1 MLSKNQAKFIQS
13 LHHKKFR
20 LESGYFIAEGEKV
33 VEELLESSYN
43 VESIFA
49 TKEWFDKN
57 AAGLTKLQKRNTA
70 LKRIEVTFDE
80 LKTISALTTPNQA
93 LAVAKIPVQVLDE
106 ANLMGRFSLV
116 LDEVKVP
123 GNLGTLIRI
132 ADWFGIQHI
141 ICSSSSVEVYNPKV
155 VQSTMGSLFRVQVY
169 YVDLPEFLNKI
180 KTKLPIIGAVLD
192 GDSLYKT
199 SLPKAGLILL
209 GNESKGIS
217 KELLPLVS
225 QKILI
230 PKFPESH
237 AESLNVAVAAGIICS
252 ETLRVRLK

>member
-1 MLSKNQAKFIQS
+1 MLSKNQAKYIQS

-20 LESGYFIAEGEKV
+20 QESGHFIAEGEKV
-33 VEELLESSYN
+33 VEELLESTYT

-49 TKEWFDKN
+49 TPEWFQKH
-57 AAGLTKLQKRNTA
+57 AAGLTRLQKRNA
-70 LKRIEVTFDE
+70 SLKRIEVTLDE

-93 LAVAKIPVQVLDE
+93 LAVAKMPFSVLDE
-106 ANLMGRFSLV
+106 AELLGRYSLV

-141 ICSSSSVEVYNPKV
+141 ICSTSSVEVYNPKV
-155 VQSTMGSLFRVQVY
+155 VQSTMGSLFRVHVH
-169 YVDLPEFLNKI
+169 YVDLPAFFTKMTSELPVIGAFLNGESI
-180 KTKLPIIGAVLD
+180 YKTK
-192 GDSLYKT
+192 
-199 SLPKAGLILL
+199 LPKAGLILL

-217 KELLPLVS
+217 NDLLPFVS
-225 QKILI
+225 QKVLI
-230 PKFPESH
+230 PKSPESH

-252 ETLRVRLK
+252 ETLRVRI